1 MQINA
6 NTKIAALIK
15 AHPDALE
22 KIIALSPR
30 FTKLRN
36 PILRKVMAGRTS
48 IATAASLG
56 GCTVEDFFTQ
66 LAPLGFT
73 IDRLTAAEMEPE
85 SVTEI
90 PDFLKD
96 LEPARLVELDVRPV
110 IESGKDP
117 LAIIIEKVSGLQ
129 EQQVLKLIN
138 SFDPTPLKSLLGKKG
153 FASFTETVNA
163 GLVNTY
169 FYKAGAKAIV
179 VEKPDPSAT
188 VGWDEILQ
196 RFSGKLVMVDV
207 RHLEMPL
214 PMHTILEA
222 LETLPAEKALFVYHK
237 RIPVFLLPELQ
248 ERNLSYRVKEIS
260 ETEVHLLIYKD

>member
-48 IATAASLG
+48 IAMAASLG
-56 GCTVEDFFTQ
+56 GCTVENFFTQ
-66 LAPLGFT
+66 LTPLGFT
-73 IDRLTAAEMEPE
+73 IDRLTAAEVEPE
-85 SVTEI
+85 SITKI
-90 PDFLKD
+90 PDFLKN
-96 LEPARLVELDVRPV
+96 LAPERLVELDVRPV

-117 LAIIIEKVSGLQ
+117 LTIIIEKVNSLQ
-129 EQQVLKLIN
+129 DQQVLKLIT
-138 SFDPTPLKSLLGKKG
+138 SFDPAPLKSLLGKKG

-169 FYKAGAKAIV
+169 FYKAGVQALVA
-179 VEKPDPSAT
+179 EKPDPSAT

-196 RFSGKLVMVDV
+196 RFSGKLVTVDV
-207 RHLEMPL
+207 RQLEMPL

-222 LETLPAEKALFVYHK
+222 LDSLPAAKALFVYHK

-248 ERNLSYRVKEIS
+248 ERKLSYRVKEIS

>member
-48 IATAASLG
+48 IAMAASLG
-56 GCTVEDFFTQ
+56 GCTVEAFFAQ
-66 LAPLGFT
+66 VAPLGFT
-73 IDRLTAAEMEPE
+73 IDRLTAAEVEKE
-85 SVTEI
+85 TVTKI
-90 PDFLKD
+90 PDFLKN
-96 LEPARLVELDVRPV
+96 LEPTHLVELDVRPV
-110 IESGKDP
+110 IEGGNDP
-117 LAIIIEKVSGLQ
+117 LTIIIEKVNGLQ
-129 EQQVLKLIN
+129 DQQVLKLIN
-138 SFDPTPLKSLLGKKG
+138 SFDPAPLKSLLGKKG
-153 FASFTETVNA
+153 FESFTEIVHTE
-163 GLVNTY
+163 LVNTY
-169 FYKAGAKAIV
+169 FFKTTAQALNI
-179 VEKPDPSAT
+179 EKSTSSAN
-188 VGWDEILQ
+188 VGWEEILQ
-196 RFSGKLVMVDV
+196 RFSGKLVTVDV
-207 RHLEMPL
+207 RQLEMPL

-222 LETLPAEKALFVYHK
+222 LDTLPVEKALFVYHK

-248 ERNLSYRVKEIS
+248 ERNLGYRVKEIS

>member
-6 NTKIAALIK
+6 NTKIASLIK

-22 KIIALSPR
+22 RIISLSPR

-48 IATAASLG
+48 IAMAAALG
-56 GCTVEDFFTQ
+56 GCAVEDFFTQ
-66 LAPLGFT
+66 LAPLGFS
-73 IDRLTAAEMEPE
+73 IDRETKFVMDQVPLQ
-85 SVTEI
+85 EI
-90 PDFLKD
+90 PNFLKN

-117 LAIIIEKVSGLQ
+117 LTIIIEKVSDLK

-153 FASFTETVNA
+153 FASFTETVSA
-163 GLVNTY
+163 ELVNTW
-169 FYKAGAKAIV
+169 FYKNTAEALVLEKA
-179 VEKPDPSAT
+179 DPSAAI
-188 VGWDEILQ
+188 GWDEILQ
-196 RFSGKLVMVDV
+196 RFSGKLVTVDV
-207 RHLEMPL
+207 RQLEMPL

-222 LETLPAEKALFVYHK
+222 LETLPADKALFVYHK

-248 ERNLSYRVKEIS
+248 ERKLSYRVNEIS
-260 ETEVHLLIYKD
+260 EKEVHLLIYKD